1 MADVIITEESARAL
15 AAAILYR
22 AALDV
27 KIAKPGT
34 YLHGELH
41 SFFGKKWFVLL
52 CESLE
57 LEPDTVRKKMLA

>member
-22 AALDV
+22 SGRDV
-27 KIAKPGT
+27 KIGGT
-34 YLHGELH
+34 GRYLRGELH
-41 SFFGKKWFVLL
+41 SWLGKKWFVLL

-57 LEPDTVRKKMLA
+57 LEPETVRKKMLA